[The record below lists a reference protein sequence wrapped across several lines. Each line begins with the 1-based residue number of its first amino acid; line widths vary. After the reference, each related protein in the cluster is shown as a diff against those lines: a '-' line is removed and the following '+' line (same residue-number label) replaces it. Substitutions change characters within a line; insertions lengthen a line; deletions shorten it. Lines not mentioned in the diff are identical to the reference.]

1 MMTCEERNL
10 VIYYMS
16 TRLNYSNRELA
27 NMWGLAIG
35 TIRTYCY
42 KLDKEENISEKAEN
56 AFYIYQHGKPKASST
71 QRRDSICY
79 LILLP
84 NEVLKVGKTVNF
96 EQRMNRLSSDYG
108 KITPLLQ
115 AEFDNEEDAYLMEV
129 ILHKYFKEKYNDCE
143 FFPQDRFRLKE
154 NWQDE
159 LAQIEDDF
167 YEIRNKI
174 YSLNWFQGL
183 TKPLLSCIIKIQRT
197 KGEKKMRKISPEE
210 REMLIVAENFGCVAE
225 VIAELGITA
234 EEAKEIIWGE
244 D

>member
-115 AEFDNEEDAYLMEV
+115 AKFDNEEDAYLMEV

-154 NWQDE
+154 RWQDE

-174 YSLNWFQGL
+174 YSLNWF
-183 TKPLLSCIIKIQRT
+183 
-197 KGEKKMRKISPEE
+197 
-210 REMLIVAENFGCVAE
+210 
-225 VIAELGITA
+225 
-234 EEAKEIIWGE
+234 
-244 D
+244 